1 MVAHCIFFWG
11 GDIKRAYKGARKG
24 NFDDVH
30 HQHMAKHYKETPGW
44 WYVAVLVVSF
54 VLGLVVVLKE
64 NITLSAWA
72 YIVSL
77 LLGIIFGPFV
87 SSPKLLTQRQ
97 DLFNISIER
106 NSLFPL
112 RKWNCHKQLVEN
124 VCGLV
129 HPWTPC
135 WKHVLC
141 CVVAQCHCKHS
152 QHVQ

>member
-11 GDIKRAYKGARKG
+11 GDIKRAYKGARQG
-24 NFDDVH
+24 NFEDEH

-44 WYVAVLVVSF
+44 WYAAVLVVSF

-72 YIVSL
+72 YVVSL

-87 SSPKLLTQRQ
+87 SIHNAYPNKTLVNV
-97 DLFNISIER
+97 FIER
-106 NSLFPL
+106 NSLFSL
-112 RKWNCHKQLVEN
+112 RKWNCHKQPVEN
-124 VCGLV
+124 VCGLAR
-129 HPWTPC
+129 PWTSC

-141 CVVAQCHCKHS
+141 CVVAQCHFKHS
-152 QHVQ
+152 QLVQ